1 MKTFF
6 KYDFYFQCIIFIAYI
21 IGWLIIEHYDLI
33 SENYFLSFYHIIG
46 GAQILSY
53 LIRFGLKYPKNLMYI
68 LYGILIIPVWL
79 IYLYDIQIERV
90 GGIFFYILF
99 SGFFYSPLL
108 AISYI
113 IYTYINYKSQK

>member
-79 IYLYDIQIERV
+79 IYLYDIQIEKV

-113 IYTYINYKSQK
+113 IYTYITYKSQK

>member
-46 GAQILSY
+46 GAQLLSY

-68 LYGILIIPVWL
+68 VYGILIIPVWL
-79 IYLYDIQIERV
+79 IYLYDIQIEKV

-113 IYTYINYKSQK
+113 IYTYITYKSQK

>member
-6 KYDFYFQCIIFIAYI
+6 KYDFYFQTIIFIAYI
-21 IGWLIIEHYDLI
+21 VGWFIIEHCDLFF
-33 SENYFLSFYHIIG
+33 ENYFLLFYHLIG
-46 GAQILSY
+46 GVQLLSY

-79 IYLYDIQIERV
+79 IYLYNIQIERV
-90 GGIFFYILF
+90 DGLPYYILF

-113 IYTYINYKSQK
+113 IYTYITYKSQK

>member
-1 MKTFF
+1 MKIFF

-46 GAQILSY
+46 GAQLLSY

-68 LYGILIIPVWL
+68 VYGILIIPVWL

-113 IYTYINYKSQK
+113 IYTYITYKSQK